1 MPPERTIYF
10 REPSV
15 FCYYIIEKET
25 FSMTYAY
32 ARVSARDQNLSRQ
45 IEAFSALGID
55 SRYIF
60 CDKKSGK
67 DFDRSNYMRM
77 IRRLRCGDLL
87 VIKSIDRLGR
97 NYTMIIEEWSRI
109 TKKIRADIL
118 VLDMPL
124 LDTRTGA
131 DTLVGKF
138 ISDIVLQILS
148 FVAENERENI
158 RARQAEGIA
167 AAKKKG
173 VRFGRPR
180 KVYTS
185 EFIDIVKNYKAGNIS
200 LSQAL
205 SASRMTPGNFYHH
218 CKIVSENYLK

>member
-1 MPPERTIYF
+1 
-10 REPSV
+10 
-15 FCYYIIEKET
+15 
-25 FSMTYAY
+25 
-32 ARVSARDQNLSRQ
+32 
-45 IEAFSALGID
+45 
-55 SRYIF
+55 
-60 CDKKSGK
+60 
-67 DFDRSNYMRM
+67 M

-109 TKKIRADIL
+109 TKKIRANIL

-158 RARQAEGIA
+158 RTRQAEGIKL
-167 AAKKKG
+167 AKERG
-173 VRFGRPR
+173 VKFGRPPA
-180 KVYTS
+180 VYS
-185 EFIDIVKNYKAGNIS
+185 ENFMSAVKKFKSKEIT
-200 LSQAL
+200 LKEAL
-205 SASRMTPGNFYHH
+205 NETGLKQSNFYYHMERYEKTVTRTVIKNSSGQITREKVTH
-218 CKIVSENYLK
+218 KTSVTTTTEDK